1 MREDICSIPINDVF
15 IPKDGCPFCKMRDM
29 LEQRMA
35 EYVTGS
41 AMMEPDVRITTNEQ
55 GFCRRHFGMMLKT
68 GSRLSNALIL
78 ESHLKKIS
86 EELIPPKPKSTKP
99 DKKVLAAIDKLKNDC
114 FICNRVEMN
123 MDNMLKSVYV
133 MWQKDP
139 EFKQLYSEQKFICLE
154 HFSWLMN
161 GAQKAMGKSIGEF
174 YQVTSTLA
182 GGYLEELQGDVSHFC
197 KMFDYRNANGDWGN
211 SRDSIERAVEYLTTR
226 KVETNFASF
235 NEEDEEKTE

>member
-15 IPKDGCPFCKMRDM
+15 LPKDGCPFCKMRDM

-41 AMMEPDVRITTNEQ
+41 AMMEPDVRIVTNEQ
-55 GFCRRHFGMMLKT
+55 GFCRNHFGMMLKT

-99 DKKVLAAIDKLKNDC
+99 DKKVLAAIDKMKNDC
-114 FICNRVEMN
+114 FICNRVQMN
-123 MDNMLKSVYV
+123 MENMLKSVYV

-139 EFKQLYSEQKFICLE
+139 EFKQLYSEQKFVCLE

-161 GAQKAMGKSIGEF
+161 SAQKAMGKNIGEF
-174 YQVTSTLA
+174 YQVTSALA

-197 KMFDYRNANGDWGN
+197 KMFDYRNADGDWGN
-211 SRDSIERAVEYLTTR
+211 SRDSIERAVEFLTTR
-226 KVETNFASF
+226 KVETNFANF
-235 NEEDEEKTE
+235 DEEAEE

>member
-15 IPKDGCPFCKMRDM
+15 LPKDGCPFCKMRDM

-41 AMMEPDVRITTNEQ
+41 AMMEPDVRIVTNEQ
-55 GFCRRHFGMMLKT
+55 GFCRNHFGMMLKT

-99 DKKVLAAIDKLKNDC
+99 DKKVLAAIDKMKNDC

-139 EFKQLYSEQKFICLE
+139 EFKQLYSEQKFVCLE

-161 GAQKAMGKSIGEF
+161 SAQKAMGKNIGEF
-174 YQVTSTLA
+174 YQVTSALA

-197 KMFDYRNANGDWGN
+197 KMFDYRNADGDWGN
-211 SRDSIERAVEYLTTR
+211 SRDSIERAVEFLTTR
-226 KVETNFASF
+226 KVETNFANF
-235 NEEDEEKTE
+235 DEETEE

>member
-15 IPKDGCPFCKMRDM
+15 LPKDGCPFCKMRDM

-41 AMMEPDVRITTNEQ
+41 AMMEPDVRIVTNEQ
-55 GFCRRHFGMMLKT
+55 GFCRNHFGMMLKT

-99 DKKVLAAIDKLKNDC
+99 DKKVLAAIDKMKNDC

-123 MDNMLKSVYV
+123 MENMLKSVYV

-139 EFKQLYSEQKFICLE
+139 EFKQLYSEQKFVCLE

-161 GAQKAMGKSIGEF
+161 SAQKAMGKNIGEF
-174 YQVTSTLA
+174 YQVTSALA

-197 KMFDYRNANGDWGN
+197 KMFDYRNADGDWGN
-211 SRDSIERAVEYLTTR
+211 SRDSIERAVEFLTTR
-226 KVETNFASF
+226 KVETNFANF
-235 NEEDEEKTE
+235 DEEAEE